1 MLWIWMWIW
10 IKRKGK
16 RREMEEL
23 NLEYKILGE
32 GKNVI
37 VIETGIGSSFYDWY
51 SFVQELK
58 EDFTVVLYHRSSYG
72 KSQTSNSQRTTRNI
86 AEELNCLVDKIG
98 LKESF
103 ILMGHSFGGLCVQQY
118 AKMYP
123 HRLKAVVLVDSTSYN
138 FQQLYTLDLPTMNSD
153 IAVDKM
159 VEFMENLSKKTKEE
173 LRHENENIISAYR
186 RKYMSDSEMK
196 DVEDFFTNTR
206 LYKTMAEEF
215 SNWYGDSE
223 DIKSIGDF
231 PNVPLIVIA
240 RDNKVSEDCW
250 VKNNFPR
257 TEAELYEA
265 EWRKLQIELSK
276 LSEQGRL
283 IIAEDSDHEIYID
296 RPDVIIECLKSLV

>member
-1 MLWIWMWIW
+1 M
-10 IKRKGK
+10 K
-16 RREMEEL
+16 EL
-23 NLEYKILGE
+23 DLEYKIIGE
-32 GKNVI
+32 GKNVL

-58 EDFTVVLYHRSSYG
+58 EDFTVVLYHRAGYG
-72 KSQTSNSQRTTRNI
+72 KSQASNSPRTTRNI
-86 AEELNCLVDKIG
+86 AEELNGLVDKIG
-98 LKESF
+98 LKDRF

-123 HRLKAVVLVDSTSYN
+123 DWLRAVVLIDSTSYN
-138 FQQLYTLDLPTMNSD
+138 FQQLYTLDLPAMNSD
-153 IAVDKM
+153 IAIDKM
-159 VEFMENLSKKTKEE
+159 IEFMENLSKKTREE
-173 LRHENENIISAYR
+173 LRHESENIISAYR
-186 RKYMSDSEMK
+186 KKSMSDSEMK
-196 DVEDFFTNTR
+196 DVEGFFTNTR

-215 SNWYGDSE
+215 SNWHRDSE

-240 RDNKVSEDCW
+240 RDTKVSEDCW

-276 LSEQGRL
+276 LSDQGEL
-283 IIAEDSDHEIYID
+283 IIAENSDHEIYND
-296 RPDVIIECLKSLV
+296 RPDVVIQSLQTLI